1 MRSWLV
7 EKASVHGGGG
17 SVPAGV
23 HRDTSFSGGS
33 AGERVLSAA
42 QVVGVA
48 GLLGIQPV
56 RPTAPAS
63 VTVTARKS
71 DQVAVEAPEQ
81 NHYLLVRLARPG
93 EMEPG
98 GPEK

>member
-1 MRSWLV
+1 MVAGIAGRLART
-7 EKASVHGGGG
+7 EAPPFQKAQL
-17 SVPAGV
+17 ARGV
-23 HRDTSFSGGS
+23 SP
-33 AGERVLSAA
+33 AA

-48 GLLGIQPV
+48 GWLGIQPV

-63 VTVTARKS
+63 MTVAARKS
-71 DQVAVEAPEQ
+71 DQVVVEAPEQ